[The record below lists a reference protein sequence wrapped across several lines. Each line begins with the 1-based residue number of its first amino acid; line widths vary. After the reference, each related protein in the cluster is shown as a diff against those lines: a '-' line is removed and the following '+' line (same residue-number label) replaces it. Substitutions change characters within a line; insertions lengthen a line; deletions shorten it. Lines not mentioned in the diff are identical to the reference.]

1 MARVV
6 VMPPLDDEFFGGRD
20 RLEVEAANLFAAV
33 RELDGLGPGFAEV
46 AQVRATLAV
55 DGVVVPDWSTP
66 LDADSEVIL
75 LPRVGGG

>member
-6 VMPPLDDEFFGGRD
+6 VMPPFENEFFGGRD
-20 RLEVEAANLFAAV
+20 RLEVDAANLFAAV
-33 RELDGLGPGFAEV
+33 RELDKLGPGFAEV

-66 LDADSEVIL
+66 LTPESEVIL